1 MYCLKCGRE
10 TENEQVFCNACLE
23 IMGKYPVKPGTHI
36 NLPKR
41 ETAVVQKKSSRRRAL
56 KPEEQVIQLKRSL
69 RRTRFIVVL
78 LILAVVG
85 MGVFN
90 WWHMKK
96 LGVKPEE
103 EAPIGQNFTVEPTTT
118 LPVED
123 DVSRET
129 IPSLTISPTT

>member
-10 TENEQVFCNACLE
+10 TENEHVFCNGCLNVME
-23 IMGKYPVKPGTHI
+23 KYPVKPGTHI

-41 ETAVVQKKSSRRRAL
+41 ETTAVQKKSSRRRAL
-56 KPEEQVIQLKRSL
+56 KPEEQVIQLKKSL

-78 LILAVVG
+78 LILAVIG
-85 MGVFN
+85 MGVLN
-90 WWHMKK
+90 WWYMKK
-96 LGVKPEE
+96 MSVEPEE

-129 IPSLTISPTT
+129 IPSLTIPPTT

>member
-10 TENEQVFCNACLE
+10 TENEHVFCNGCLNVME
-23 IMGKYPVKPGTHI
+23 KYPVKPGTHI

-41 ETAVVQKKSSRRRAL
+41 ETTAVQKKSSRRRAL
-56 KPEEQVIQLKRSL
+56 KPEEQVIQLKKSL

-78 LILAVVG
+78 LILAVIG
-85 MGVFN
+85 MGVLN
-90 WWHMKK
+90 WWYMKK
-96 LGVKPEE
+96 MSVEPEK

-129 IPSLTISPTT
+129 IPSLTIPPTT

>member
-10 TENEQVFCNACLE
+10 TENEQVFCNGCLE
-23 IMGKYPVKPGTHI
+23 VMEKYPVKPGTHI

-41 ETAVVQKKSSRRRAL
+41 ETAAVQKKSSRRRVL

-69 RRTRFIVVL
+69 RRTRVFIVL
-78 LILAVVG
+78 LILAI
-85 MGVFN
+85 
-90 WWHMKK
+90 
-96 LGVKPEE
+96 LGAGLFGWRYIQKRNVESEK

-118 LPVED
+118 LPVAD

-129 IPSLTISPTT
+129 IPSLTIPPTT

>member
-10 TENEQVFCNACLE
+10 TENEHVFCNGCLNVME
-23 IMGKYPVKPGTHI
+23 KYPVKPGTHI

-41 ETAVVQKKSSRRRAL
+41 ETTAVQKKSSRRRAL
-56 KPEEQVIQLKRSL
+56 KPEEQVIQLKKSL

-78 LILAVVG
+78 LILAVIG
-85 MGVFN
+85 MGVLN
-90 WWHMKK
+90 WWYMKK
-96 LGVKPEE
+96 MSVEPEK

-123 DVSRET
+123 NVSRET
-129 IPSLTISPTT
+129 IPSLTIPPTT